1 MVIVLAMLFLTIRY
15 LEKGKVMLAFPTLKS
30 QIIFRKV
37 TGTVIDIKRPAI
49 DTRHILISLFSP
61 PDRTCFVTIEFKEED
76 QEYRNAN
83 LFLLEHPAPLLPLV
97 NTWAVPEEQLD
108 DVHLE
113 TRVSLEII
121 FQTDMFGRIK
131 RSVDSG
137 ELLTVIRLK
146 HPFLPVFKEGASA

>member
-1 MVIVLAMLFLTIRY
+1 MLPFLT
-15 LEKGKVMLAFPTLKS
+15 PKS

-37 TGTVIDIKRPAI
+37 TGTVIDIKRPVI
-49 DTRHILISLFSP
+49 DTRHILLSFIFP
-61 PDRTCFVTIEFKEED
+61 RDRTCFVTIEFKEDD
-76 QEYRNAN
+76 QEYRDTNR
-83 LFLLEHPAPLLPLV
+83 FLLEHPSPPLPLV
-97 NTWAVPEEQLD
+97 NTWAVTEEELD

-113 TRVSLEII
+113 KRVSLEII

-137 ELLTVIRLK
+137 EPLTAIRLK